1 MTTETNIPKLTS
13 LEFIPY
19 INDSGELPEQYQGKI
34 GVYAIFDRDKNLQFV
49 GYSRDVFLSLRQHL
63 VRQPEYCY
71 WVKVETIKRPSRKI
85 LEEIEQAWI
94 GDNGSV
100 PVGNG
105 ENKEKWVSPID
116 AKALITPEE
125 QANYDSPVIDEM
137 AKMKIIKNVARRVEA
152 EILKQLEARGLQMQ
166 VRFNPKLKEEGLLDL
181 KS

>member
-1 MTTETNIPKLTS
+1 MPTQTNIPQLTS
-13 LEFIPY
+13 LEYLPY
-19 INDSGELPEQYQGKI
+19 IDENGNLPEQYQGKI
-34 GVYAIFDRDKNLQFV
+34 GVYAIFDQEKSLQFV

-71 WVKVETIKRPSRKI
+71 WVKVETIERPSRKV

-94 GDNGSV
+94 LENGSV
-100 PVGNG
+100 PLGDE

-125 QANYDSPVIDEM
+125 QANYDNPIHDEM
-137 AKMKIIKNVARRVEA
+137 AKIKIIKNVARRVEA
-152 EILKQLEARGLQMQ
+152 DILKQLETRGLQMQ
-166 VRFNPKLKEEGLLDL
+166 IRFNPKLKEEGLLDV